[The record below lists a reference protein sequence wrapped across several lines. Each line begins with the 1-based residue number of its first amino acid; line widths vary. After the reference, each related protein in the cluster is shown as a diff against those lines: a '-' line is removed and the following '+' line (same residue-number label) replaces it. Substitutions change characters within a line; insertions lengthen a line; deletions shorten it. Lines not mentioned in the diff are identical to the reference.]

1 VLVNARSC
9 SPRAFGRAVPI
20 ALSIVVLASGCSPRA
35 PNTTE
40 ATDVVRPVKTMVV
53 SGRRGIQRALISWK
67 G

>member
-1 VLVNARSC
+1 MLVNARSC

-35 PNTTE
+35 P
-40 ATDVVRPVKTMVV
+40 
-53 SGRRGIQRALISWK
+53 RRGIQRAFISWK